1 MNHADHHRTRPS
13 CVDVSGTGAATAP
26 ADVVR
31 VSIGLRCEADSV
43 AAALSDVAARV
54 TKVSAAVR
62 SGGVADKDITSLSA
76 SVQPRWDREGTR
88 VVGYTAYHQLSVVVR
103 TLDDLNAVVD
113 AVAAAAGDALVID
126 GIALEIADRAP
137 LAKRAREAAFAA
149 AREKAEQFAQLS
161 GVTLGRVLQ
170 VTEQEAGFGGG
181 RQADAKYALA
191 SGPSGGMPV
200 EAGEH
205 EVTAVV
211 RVTWAL
217 E

>member
-149 AREKAEQFAQLS
+149 AREKAEQFADLS

-191 SGPSGGMPV
+191 SSPSAGMPV